1 MKNWLGKTKYPIFVQ
16 EFPKNTRVFLR
27 LRRYHSPKQRKQLYH
42 TLIYPDINYAI
53 ASWGSAFTSNLKK
66 IQVQQNLIVRLIFF
80 ATLYGRHTESAFPL
94 LNLLDLLSVERI
106 FAFQL
111 LKFCHQW
118 HKKQL
123 PDIFDEHFRYAC
135 DVHSYNTRY
144 ASKANFYKEHFRTNA
159 GKRTALAMAVK
170 LWQELPIE
178 LKHVKH
184 FNFRKKVKQYLLIK
198 QIHCQS

>member
-1 MKNWLGKTKYPIFVQ
+1 MK
-16 EFPKNTRVFLR
+16 
-27 LRRYHSPKQRKQLYH
+27 
-42 TLIYPDINYAI
+42 
-53 ASWGSAFTSNLKK
+53 
-66 IQVQQNLIVRLIFF
+66 QNHIVRLIFF
-80 ATLYGRHTESAFPL
+80 ATLYGKHTESALPL
-94 LNLLDLLSVERI
+94 LNLLDLLSVESI

-123 PDIFDEHFRYAC
+123 PDIFDQHFRYAC

-159 GKRTALAMAVK
+159 GKRTTLAMAVK

-184 FNFRKKVKQYLLIK
+184 FNFRKKVKQYLLVK